1 MGREERRLFSTIQ
14 CLSDPAT
21 LGSVGPVESLQ
32 SVSGEWSSPL
42 ASPSFNHG
50 CTSERGC
57 LPFSMEALLVSVEG
71 NCGSGVFLT
80 LVISYHGGNVTLEIA
95 NFK

>member
-1 MGREERRLFSTIQ
+1 
-14 CLSDPAT
+14 
-21 LGSVGPVESLQ
+21 
-32 SVSGEWSSPL
+32 
-42 ASPSFNHG
+42 
-50 CTSERGC
+50 
-57 LPFSMEALLVSVEG
+57 MEALLVSVEG